1 MPDPQTPQS
10 RSKALASPLFIVCG
24 VVLIVAA
31 VGLRPTL
38 DALRIKY
45 TKKTIELRRP
55 LDQFDPSLLPSFK
68 RAADDSIMKLLAVS
82 TEAVG
87 TEQYAVINVQERG
100 HVGAEGQAALVL
112 TYYSKP
118 GDKVPHTPEVC
129 YRQTGGVVRNLSYLR
144 VATPNLGPGMSDIKV
159 RTMYLEQAATRAAIA
174 YCFCANGDM
183 LSDRLGVRLRIAWP
197 GDEYV
202 YFSKIEA
209 VSRFGPDSEA
219 AAAMERSKRLLAEAL
234 PILLERHF
242 PLTDVVKGTR

>member
-1 MPDPQTPQS
+1 MPDPQTHPS
-10 RSKALASPLFIVCG
+10 RPKALASPLCIVCG

-68 RAADDSIMKLLAVS
+68 RAADDSMMKLLPASV
-82 TEAVG
+82 EAVG
-87 TEQYAVINVQERG
+87 TEEYEVFNVQERG
-100 HVGAEGQAALVL
+100 QTGGKGQAALVL

-129 YRQTGGVVRNLSYLR
+129 YRQTGGVVRNLGYLM
-144 VATPNLGPGMSDIKV
+144 VPTPGLGPDVPEIKA
-159 RTMYLEQAATRAAIA
+159 RTLYLEQANSRAAIA

-197 GDEYV
+197 GDKYV

-209 VSRFGPDSEA
+209 VSRYGPDSEA

-242 PLTDVVKGTR
+242 PPTDVVKGTR